1 MWGRGGVGVGC
12 WGAVGIRPQ
21 KQVDWERAEVA
32 EEEEKVEKW
41 EEGKRSKGVICLWLF
56 CYFKIKEIFV
66 SL

>member
-1 MWGRGGVGVGC
+1 MWGRGGVGVGD

-32 EEEEKVEKW
+32 EEEKVEKW
-41 EEGKRSKGVICLWLF
+41 EEGKWGKGVICLQLF
-56 CYFKIKEIFV
+56 CYFKIKEIFI